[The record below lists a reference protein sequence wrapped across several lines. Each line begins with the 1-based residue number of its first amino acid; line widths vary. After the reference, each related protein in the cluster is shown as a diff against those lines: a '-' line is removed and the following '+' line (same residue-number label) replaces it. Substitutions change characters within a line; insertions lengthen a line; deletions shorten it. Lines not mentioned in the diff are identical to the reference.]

1 MDRPTNLMVITSV
14 VLLESAPDWERV
26 LAVVRSRIVEPYPV
40 FSQRPVPRPGPF
52 GRHEW
57 ADDPHFDLER
67 HVHRVTLDGDGTDA
81 DLQAYIESHLAR
93 PFDMTR
99 PLWEVH
105 LVSGHGAG
113 AALVF
118 RIHHALADGM
128 ALTRVLLGLT
138 EDAAGRPG
146 DLTDAGVSAELH
158 GIPPPRLSTTD
169 PTAADTPS
177 PAPSPSLRRATD
189 GIDCAARALGSSAS
203 DAARL
208 ALRSGQ
214 VVADLLLTTNPS
226 SAVGGSPGHR
236 KRIVWTEPLPLS
248 GLKQTG
254 RLVGAT
260 LNDVLLSAVAGAL
273 HAYQLERPGA
283 PVDLVTMVPV
293 NLRPLDEPLP
303 AGARQPFRTALP
315 ALPEQRRHAAGAARA
330 DQGSDGLAQGLARGR
345 PHLRAHLRHRSHDRG
360 RSSDGSST
368 SSPTRRSA

>member
-14 VLLESAPDWERV
+14 VLLESVPDWDRV
-26 LAVVRSRIVEPYPV
+26 LDVMRSRIIEPYPV

-81 DLQAYIESHLAR
+81 ELQGYIESHLAR
-93 PFDMTR
+93 PFDVTR

-158 GIPPPRLSTTD
+158 GIPLPRLSAAG
-169 PTAADTPS
+169 PTAADTPTQR
-177 PAPSPSLRRATD
+177 PLVA
-189 GIDCAARALGSSAS
+189 AAR
-203 DAARL
+203 
-208 ALRSGQ
+208 
-214 VVADLLLTTNPS
+214 
-226 SAVGGSPGHR
+226 
-236 KRIVWTEPLPLS
+236 
-248 GLKQTG
+248 
-254 RLVGAT
+254 
-260 LNDVLLSAVAGAL
+260 
-273 HAYQLERPGA
+273 
-283 PVDLVTMVPV
+283 
-293 NLRPLDEPLP
+293 
-303 AGARQPFRTALP
+303 
-315 ALPEQRRHAAGAARA
+315 
-330 DQGSDGLAQGLARGR
+330 DG
-345 PHLRAHLRHRSHDRG
+345 
-360 RSSDGSST
+360 
-368 SSPTRRSA
+368 